1 MKKLED
7 FADDI
12 NKCSKCGLCQSVCPV
27 YKITGNDCAVSRGKF
42 VMLDGVLKGDL
53 KLNKNI
59 EKYLD
64 MCLKCGKC
72 KDFCP
77 SNIDVCEI
85 FNTAKY
91 ECAKSTFHGKVEKFL
106 ESKWVF
112 GNVLKI
118 FKFFVQCSAGF
129 KPLTRDY
136 VPPSPSRGEGI
147 ESFSSLQ
154 PCNSATVRLLYFQGC
169 VNTVYP
175 KTERAFKKICAHLDN
190 VVIIERDFDCCGLPF
205 LSCGNMER
213 FEEVKKHNLQ
223 LIESCDFD
231 YILTDCAS
239 CESTLKGYMNPSH
252 QEIEYEQSSAVENPS
267 SKSKISVLP
276 QGEDKN
282 LKINCNKK
290 LTMPLPKEEKA
301 SLVREVS
308 RSDGGFSFVN
318 AAEFLAGQDITFK
331 FKKPVKVTFHKPCH
345 LENDDFLKP
354 LLEKCKNVEYVE
366 MKDYDECCGF
376 AGEFA
381 IKNPK
386 ISREISKQKAL
397 NAYETG
403 ADYILTTCPAC
414 VMGLHQGFLAAGK
427 KAPKIMNIIEFLS
440 LAEVEG
446 K

>member
-91 ECAKSTFHGKVEKFL
+91 ECAKNTFHGKFEKFF
-106 ESKWVF
+106 ESKLVF
-112 GNVLKI
+112 GNFMKAGKI
-118 FKFFVQCSAGF
+118 FRYIYTT
-129 KPLTRDY
+129 LTRISAPQ
-136 VPPSPSRGEGI
+136 VSGR
-147 ESFSSLQ
+147 
-154 PCNSATVRLLYFQGC
+154 NSALSRRECEKKIRLLYFKGC
-169 VNTVYP
+169 VNNVYP
-175 KTERAFKKICAHLDN
+175 KTEQALKKIFSNLN
-190 VVIIERDFDCCGLPF
+190 VEIIERDFDCCGLPF
-205 LSCGNMER
+205 LSSGNMER
-213 FEEVKKHNLQ
+213 FEEVKKYNLE

-239 CESTLKGYMNPSH
+239 CESTLKGYFNSTH
-252 QEIEYEQSSAVENPS
+252 AS
-267 SKSKISVLP
+267 LTT
-276 QGEDKN
+276 EDK
-282 LKINCNKK
+282 
-290 LTMPLPKEEKA
+290 KA
-301 SLVREVS
+301 SFERAVA
-308 RSDGGFSFVN
+308 RSDGGVSFVN
-318 AAEFLAGQDITFK
+318 AAEFLAGQNIKFK

-345 LENDDFLKP
+345 LDKDDFLKP
-354 LLEKCKNVEYVE
+354 LLQKCENVEYIE
-366 MKDYDECCGF
+366 AEDYDECCGF

-381 IKNPK
+381 IKNHK
-386 ISREISKQKAL
+386 ISKNISVKKANNIAKT
-397 NAYETG
+397 NA
-403 ADYILTTCPAC
+403 DIVLTTCPAC
-414 VMGLHQGFLAAGK
+414 ILGIKHGFLFSGK
-427 KAPKIMNIIEFLS
+427 KFPKIMNIMEFLADS
-440 LAEVEG
+440 QIIV
-446 K
+446 

>member
-72 KDFCP
+72 KNFCP

-91 ECAKSTFHGKVEKFL
+91 ECAKNTIQGKFEKFF
-106 ESKWVF
+106 ESKLVF
-112 GNVLKI
+112 GTFMKFMKI
-118 FKFFVQCSAGF
+118 FRRINSAASISGN
-129 KPLTRDY
+129 
-136 VPPSPSRGEGI
+136 RGEGCI
-147 ESFSSLQ
+147 K
-154 PCNSATVRLLYFQGC
+154 LLYFKGC
-169 VNTVYP
+169 VNNVYP
-175 KTERAFKKICAHLDN
+175 KTERALKKIFSNLN
-190 VVIIERDFDCCGLPF
+190 VEIIERDFDCCGLPF
-205 LSCGNMER
+205 LSSGNMER
-213 FEEVKKHNLQ
+213 FEEVKKYNLA
-223 LIESCDFD
+223 LMDSDFD

-239 CESTLKGYMNPSH
+239 CESTLKGYFNSTHAPLTTEDKKASF
-252 QEIEYEQSSAVENPS
+252 ESAV
-267 SKSKISVLP
+267 
-276 QGEDKN
+276 
-282 LKINCNKK
+282 
-290 LTMPLPKEEKA
+290 A
-301 SLVREVS
+301 

-318 AAEFLAGQDITFK
+318 AAEFLAGQNIKFK

-354 LLEKCKNVEYVE
+354 LLQKCENVEYIE
-366 MKDYDECCGF
+366 AEDYDECCGF

-381 IKNPK
+381 IKNHK
-386 ISREISKQKAL
+386 ISKNISVKKANNIAKT
-397 NAYETG
+397 NA
-403 ADYILTTCPAC
+403 DIVLTTCPAC
-414 VMGLHQGFLAAGK
+414 ILGIKQGFLFSGK
-427 KAPKIMNIIEFLS
+427 KSPKVMNIMEFLADS
-440 LAEVEG
+440 QIIV
-446 K
+446 

>member
-91 ECAKSTFHGKVEKFL
+91 ECAKNTFHGKVEKFL

-112 GNVLKI
+112 GGFI
-118 FKFFVQCSAGF
+118 KFIKKF
-129 KPLTRDY
+129 PLIR
-136 VPPSPSRGEGI
+136 PSDTFSRHRGEGY
-147 ESFSSLQ
+147 
-154 PCNSATVRLLYFQGC
+154 VKLLYFKGC
-169 VNTVYP
+169 VNNVYP
-175 KTERAFKKICAHLDN
+175 KTERALKKIFSHLN
-190 VVIIERDFDCCGLPF
+190 VEIIERDFDCCGLPF
-205 LSCGNMER
+205 LSSGNMER
-213 FEEVKKHNLQ
+213 FEEVKKYNLE
-223 LIESCDFD
+223 LINNCHFD

-239 CESTLKGYMNPSH
+239 CESTLKGYKNPSPGTTSH
-252 QEIEYEQSSAVENPS
+252 P
-267 SKSKISVLP
+267 LP
-276 QGEDKN
+276 QGEIVKF
-282 LKINCNKK
+282 L
-290 LTMPLPKEEKA
+290 
-301 SLVREVS
+301 
-308 RSDGGFSFVN
+308 N
-318 AAEFLAGQDITFK
+318 AAEFLAGQDIKFK

-354 LLEKCKNVEYVE
+354 LLEKCENLEYIE

-386 ISREISKQKAL
+386 ISRAISKQKAL
-397 NAYETG
+397 NAVATG

-414 VMGLHQGFLAAGK
+414 VMGLYQGFLAAGK
-427 KAPKIMNIIEFLS
+427 KTPKIMNITEFLS
-440 LAEVEG
+440 VAEILDLQSNPPAKTTV
-446 K
+446 KD